1 MGFVHA
7 GAVVAAAVAWV
18 SAAALARVVV
28 AGWGPAATVSLGWR
42 VPAVIPL
49 VRHEYQSQRTSYVY
63 IYIYINIYIYV
74 CVCV

>member
-18 SAAALARVVV
+18 SAAALARVVRCGV
-28 AGWGPAATVSLGWR
+28 GAYATVSLGWR

-49 VRHEYQSQRTSYVY
+49 VRHEIKVCVRRTY
-63 IYIYINIYIYV
+63 IYKYIYIYV
-74 CVCV
+74 CV